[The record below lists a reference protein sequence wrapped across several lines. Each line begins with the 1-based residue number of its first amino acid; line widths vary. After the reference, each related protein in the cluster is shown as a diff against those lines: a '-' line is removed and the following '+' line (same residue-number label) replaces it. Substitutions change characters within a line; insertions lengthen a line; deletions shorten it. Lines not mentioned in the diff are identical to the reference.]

1 MKPHFAM
8 NIISFCTS
16 ITDAF
21 NPSAFGDVP
30 YISAPTPLQVF
41 AFLTGCTKITL
52 RIT

>member
-8 NIISFCTS
+8 NIISFCTA

-21 NPSAFGDVP
+21 NSSAFGDVP
-30 YISAPTPLQVF
+30 YISTPTPLQAF

-52 RIT
+52 RST